1 LADVAQKTNTT
12 IILVTHLSAG
22 GEALGRRIVGQCR
35 QMISLAKIE
44 GEPHNSRQRKV
55 WVSKSNSVMPNE
67 LLVTMGDNGNEY
79 KGEGEQPV
87 IIGPSKINENEW
99 LAIYLK
105 SGKKPLELLLSDA
118 AMHGLNV
125 EIIKK
130 LIPLIANQLD
140 VGSYNWIKL
149 VKRE

>member
-1 LADVAQKTNTT
+1 
-12 IILVTHLSAG
+12 
-22 GEALGRRIVGQCR
+22 
-35 QMISLAKIE
+35 
-44 GEPHNSRQRKV
+44 
-55 WVSKSNSVMPNE
+55 MPNE
-67 LLVTMGDNGNEY
+67 LTVTMGDNGNEY
-79 KGEGEQPV
+79 KTDGEQQPT
-87 IIGPSKINENEW
+87 IGPSKINENEW

-118 AMHGLNV
+118 AMHGLDA

-130 LIPLIANQLD
+130 LIPLIANQSD